1 MAGVATQNNCGSRSV
16 VKKPPYPDEGIHA
29 FGLDPGLPF
38 LPAAGCG
45 LDPIGRIPPSP
56 WKMSTW
62 SRTPHAREVKTSAV
76 FGHKTE
82 CGLVRSCQTFRDHQ
96 QREGGDDDWSK
107 HCNRFGKQGQIGPD
121 HWQAPRRGVKP
132 YGRPAQG
139 TVPVDWIGAGLN
151 RASGGHLRPD
161 EQLDLGPLMNRI
173 RYSKECVLSSR
184 GLSNLG
190 RIGKVACQ
198 FCSLAVSLECI
209 AAPCTQALFPCH
221 QEKGGVTEF

>member
-1 MAGVATQNNCGSRSV
+1 
-16 VKKPPYPDEGIHA
+16 
-29 FGLDPGLPF
+29 
-38 LPAAGCG
+38 
-45 LDPIGRIPPSP
+45 
-56 WKMSTW
+56 MSTW

-151 RASGGHLRPD
+151 RASGCHLRPD

-173 RYSKECVLSSR
+173 RYSKEWAFQFGAHWEGCVPILFFGSFFGVYR
-184 GLSNLG
+184 G
-190 RIGKVACQ
+190 
-198 FCSLAVSLECI
+198 SLYTGVVSLS
-209 AAPCTQALFPCH
+209 PR
-221 QEKGGVTEF
+221 KGGRHRVLMPLLGASRLGIGPAPLS